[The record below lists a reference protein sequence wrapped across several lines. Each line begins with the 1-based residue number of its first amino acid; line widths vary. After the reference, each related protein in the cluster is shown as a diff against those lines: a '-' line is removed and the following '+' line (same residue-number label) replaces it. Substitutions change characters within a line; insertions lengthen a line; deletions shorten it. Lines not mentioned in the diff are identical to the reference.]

1 MKSYLSRVDVFSI
14 VLGSIIG
21 WGSFMLPG
29 TKFLSQSGVINT
41 ALGLSLGAICIM
53 IIEYN
58 YRIMMEDHDEEGGE
72 FSYTYNNLG
81 KNHGF
86 IVGWFLLLAY
96 FTMIPL
102 NATAFP
108 LVIEKIFGNLLKFGY
123 MYNIAG
129 IDVYIGEVLISN
141 IMVILFA
148 YLNIKGIKSS
158 SKIQNK
164 IILALIVLVVL
175 IFIAMFIK
183 TDRSIIVNNYISNY
197 EFNLGQVL
205 TTFAIT
211 PFAFVGFDS
220 IPQISKEYKFSAKK
234 ASVVAIISLS
244 IGTLLYN
251 ALNIM
256 TAMAYS
262 PEMAKSLDW
271 ALGSAV
277 LENLGK
283 IGFILLVLA
292 LMAAVTSGINGFM
305 ICSSKL
311 IGSISSYKILPE
323 KFSELNDQGV
333 LKNAII
339 FITIVSLIAPWFGRT
354 VLIWIVDM
362 ASLGASIAYMY
373 VSYISLGKATDLK
386 SKIMGVLGTSI
397 SLLFIS
403 LLLVPSSP
411 ASLGKES
418 LIALGIW
425 ILVGGVFLKFGNFED
440 KNIQVKNNVV

>member
-1 MKSYLSRVDVFSI
+1 MKSYLTKIDLFSI
-14 VLGSIIG
+14 VIGSIIG
-21 WGSFMLPG
+21 WGAFMLPG
-29 TKFLSQSGVINT
+29 TKFLQESGIINT

-58 YRIMMEDHDEEGGE
+58 YRVMMEEHDEEGGE
-72 FSYTYNNLG
+72 FSYTYNILG

-108 LVIEKIFGNLLKFGY
+108 LVIEKVFGDILKFGY
-123 MYNIAG
+123 IYNVAG
-129 IDVYIGEVLISN
+129 VDVYLGEVLVSN
-141 IMVILFA
+141 VIVILFA
-148 YLNIKGIKSS
+148 YFNIKGIKNS

-164 IILALIVLVVL
+164 IIFTLIILVAV
-175 IFIAMFIK
+175 IFITMFIK
-183 TDRSIIVNNYISNY
+183 SDRNIIIDNYISNY
-197 EFNLGQVL
+197 KFNLKQVL

-211 PFAFVGFDS
+211 PFAFVGFDA
-220 IPQISKEYKFSAKK
+220 IPQLSKEYKFSAKK
-234 ASVVAIISLS
+234 ASLVAIISLS
-244 IGTLLYN
+244 IGTLIYN
-251 ALNIM
+251 ALNII

-262 PEMAKSLDW
+262 PYKAKTLEW

-277 LENLGK
+277 SENLGRL
-283 IGFILLVLA
+283 GFVLLVIA
-292 LMAAVTSGINGFM
+292 LIAAISSGINGFM

-311 IGSISSYKILPE
+311 IGSIADYKILPR
-323 KFSELNDQGV
+323 KFGELNNKGV

-339 FITIVSLIAPWFGRT
+339 FISVVSLIAPWFGRT
-354 VLIWIVDM
+354 VIIWIVDM

-373 VSYISLGKATDLK
+373 VSYIAMRKARNFK
-386 SKIMGVLGTSI
+386 SKIMSLLGTSI
-397 SLLFIS
+397 SLLFI
-403 LLLVPSSP
+403 LLLLIPMSP

-425 ILVGGVFLKFGNFED
+425 ILLGFIFLKFGNLNE
-440 KNIQVKNNVV
+440 K

>member
-1 MKSYLSRVDVFSI
+1 MKSYLTKIDLFSI
-14 VLGSIIG
+14 VIGSIIG
-21 WGSFMLPG
+21 WGAFMLPG
-29 TKFLSQSGVINT
+29 TKFLQESGIINT

-58 YRIMMEDHDEEGGE
+58 YRVMMEEHDEEGGE
-72 FSYTYNNLG
+72 FSYTYNILG

-108 LVIEKIFGNLLKFGY
+108 LVIEKVFGHILKFGY
-123 MYNIAG
+123 IYNVAG
-129 IDVYIGEVLISN
+129 VDVYLGEVLLSN
-141 IMVILFA
+141 VIVILFA
-148 YLNIKGIKSS
+148 YFNIKGIKNS

-164 IILALIVLVVL
+164 IIFTLIILVAV
-175 IFIAMFIK
+175 IFITMFIK
-183 TDRSIIVNNYISNY
+183 SDRNIIIDNYISNY
-197 EFNLGQVL
+197 KFNLKQVL

-211 PFAFVGFDS
+211 PFAFVGFDA
-220 IPQISKEYKFSAKK
+220 IPQLSKEYKFSAKK
-234 ASVVAIISLS
+234 ASLVAIISLS
-244 IGTLLYN
+244 IGTLIYN
-251 ALNIM
+251 ALNII

-262 PEMAKSLDW
+262 PYKAKTLDW

-277 LENLGK
+277 SENLGRL
-283 IGFILLVLA
+283 GFVLLVIA
-292 LMAAVTSGINGFM
+292 LIAAVSSGINGFM

-311 IGSISSYKILPE
+311 IGSIADYKILPR
-323 KFSELNDQGV
+323 KFGELNNKGV

-339 FITIVSLIAPWFGRT
+339 FISVVSLIAPWFGRT
-354 VLIWIVDM
+354 VIIWIVDM

-373 VSYISLGKATDLK
+373 VSYIAMRKARNFK
-386 SKIMGVLGTSI
+386 SKIMSLLGTSI
-397 SLLFIS
+397 SLLFI
-403 LLLVPSSP
+403 LLLLIPMSP

-425 ILVGGVFLKFGNFED
+425 ILLGFIFLKFGNLNE
-440 KNIQVKNNVV
+440 K